1 MHDATSI
8 EVERRREESR
18 ERRVR
23 RSNSNKKK
31 IHKTKSRDDCI

>member
-8 EVERRREESR
+8 EVEQRREESR

-23 RSNSNKKK
+23 ISNSNKKK